1 MNSIKFKRPVPTN
14 PLVNFIDDFFHKGMN
29 ELAHSDLSLSRP
41 GVNILEHDDNFIIEL
56 AAPGLHKEDFDIK
69 VNKDQLVVKV
79 VQEAPSEEN
88 EKKGPKY
95 RRREFNYNSFS
106 RSFHLP
112 QTVDKSAIDATYTNG
127 ILSIALNKK
136 EEAKEKGPITVAIK

>member
-29 ELAHSDLSLSRP
+29 ELSQSDLSKSRP

-56 AAPGLHKEDFDIK
+56 AAPGLKKEDFDIK
-69 VNKDQLVVKV
+69 LDKDQLIVKV
-79 VQEAPSEEN
+79 VQEETSEEVEKN
-88 EKKGPKY
+88 EPKY
-95 RRREFNYNSFS
+95 RRREFNYTSFS

-112 QTVDKSAIDATYTNG
+112 QTIDRSAIDATYTNG

-136 EEAKEKGPITVAIK
+136 EEAKEKGPISVAIK